1 MMRGAD
7 LPLEAVSAGEIRRQL
22 KDVIYRLKVRRVWWN
37 LDPAT
42 RGWLTLASS
51 LESIKF
57 KSREVLSVLINILK
71 RVKSLLSPSR
81 LLSEIGVR
89 YAWRAWRIASSWG
102 NKDAE
107 NWKDDRAYQFYCGLT
122 ALQLSRIIPGIG
134 HPELNTLR
142 DVLSL
147 RGFWRFMRYLGRIL

>member
-1 MMRGAD
+1 MRGAD

-22 KDVIYRLKVRRVWWN
+22 RGVIHRLKVRRVWRN

-57 KSREVLSVLINILK
+57 KSREVLSVLVKILK
-71 RVKSLLSPSR
+71 RVKSLLSPQR

-134 HPELNTLR
+134 YPELNTLR

-147 RGFWRFMRYLGRIL
+147 RGFWKFMRYLGRII

>member
-1 MMRGAD
+1 MMLDVG
-7 LPLEAVSAGEIRRQL
+7 LPLEATSAGEIRRQL
-22 KDVIYRLKVRRVWWN
+22 RDVIRRLKVRRVWWH

-57 KSREVLSVLINILK
+57 RSREVLSVLIKILK
-71 RVKSLLSPSR
+71 RVKSLLSPQR

-107 NWKDDRAYQFYCGLT
+107 SWKNDRAYQLYCGLT

-147 RGFWRFMRYLGRIL
+147 RGFWRFMRDLGRVL

>member
-1 MMRGAD
+1 MWGAD
-7 LPLEAVSAGEIRRQL
+7 LPLEAASAGEIRRQL
-22 KDVIYRLKVRRVWWN
+22 RNVIHRLKIRRIWWN

-51 LESIKF
+51 LENIKF
-57 KSREVLSVLINILK
+57 KSREVLSVLIKILK
-71 RVKSLLSPSR
+71 RVKSLLSPPR
-81 LLSEIGVR
+81 LLSEIGMK
-89 YAWRAWRIASSWG
+89 YAWRAWRIASNWG

-107 NWKDDRAYQFYCGLT
+107 RWKNDRAYQLYCGLT

-147 RGFWRFMRYLGRIL
+147 RGFWRFMKCLGRIL

>member
-1 MMRGAD
+1 MLDAG
-7 LPLEAVSAGEIRRQL
+7 LPLKAASAGEIRRQL
-22 KDVIYRLKVRRVWWN
+22 KDIIYRLKVRRVWRH

-57 KSREVLSVLINILK
+57 KSREVLSVLIKILK
-71 RVKSLLSPSR
+71 RIKSLLSPSR

-102 NKDAE
+102 NRDAE
-107 NWKDDRAYQFYCGLT
+107 SWKNDRAYQLYCGLT
-122 ALQLSRIIPGIG
+122 TLQLSRIIPGIG

-147 RGFWRFMRYLGRIL
+147 KGFWKFMRYLGRIL

>member
-1 MMRGAD
+1 MTLDAC
-7 LPLEAVSAGEIRRQL
+7 LPLEAASAREIRQHL
-22 KDVIYRLKVRRVWWN
+22 KDVIYRLKVRGIWRH

-57 KSREVLSVLINILK
+57 KSREVLSVLVKILK
-71 RVKSLLSPSR
+71 RVKPLLSPPR

-107 NWKDDRAYQFYCGLT
+107 SWKNDRAYQLYCGLT

-147 RGFWRFMRYLGRIL
+147 GGFWRFMRCLGRVL

>member
-1 MMRGAD
+1 MWDVG
-7 LPLEAVSAGEIRRQL
+7 LPLKATSAGEIRRQL
-22 KDVIYRLKVRRVWWN
+22 RDVIHRLKVRRVWWH

-42 RGWLTLASS
+42 REWLTLAST
-51 LESIKF
+51 LENIKF
-57 KSREVLSVLINILK
+57 RSREVLSVLVKILK

-102 NKDAE
+102 NRDAE
-107 NWKDDRAYQFYCGLT
+107 SWKNDRAYQLYCGLT
-122 ALQLSRIIPGIG
+122 ALQLSRIIPGMS

-147 RGFWRFMRYLGRIL
+147 RGFWRFMRDLGRVL

>member
-1 MMRGAD
+1 MWGVVF
-7 LPLEAVSAGEIRRQL
+7 PLEATSAGEIRRQL
-22 KDVIYRLKVRRVWWN
+22 RNVIHRLKIRRIWWN
-37 LDPAT
+37 LDTAT

-57 KSREVLSVLINILK
+57 RSREVLSVLVKILK
-71 RVKSLLSPSR
+71 RVKSLLSTPR

-107 NWKDDRAYQFYCGLT
+107 SWKNDRAYQLYCGLT

-147 RGFWRFMRYLGRIL
+147 RGFWRFMRCLGKIL

>member
-1 MMRGAD
+1 MWGVG
-7 LPLEAVSAGEIRRQL
+7 LPLEATSAGEIRRHL
-22 KDVIYRLKVRRVWWN
+22 KDVIRRLKVRRVWWN

-57 KSREVLSVLINILK
+57 RSREVLSVLLKILK
-71 RVKSLLSPSR
+71 RVKSLLSPPR
-81 LLSEIGVR
+81 LLSEIGVK

-107 NWKDDRAYQFYCGLT
+107 NWKDDRAYQLYCGLT

-142 DVLSL
+142 DVLSIK
-147 RGFWRFMRYLGRIL
+147 GFWRFMRCLGRIL

>member
-1 MMRGAD
+1 MMLDVG
-7 LPLEAVSAGEIRRQL
+7 LPLKATSAGEIRRHL
-22 KDVIYRLKVRRVWWN
+22 KDVIHRLKARRIWCH

-57 KSREVLSVLINILK
+57 RSREVLSVLVKILK
-71 RVKSLLSPSR
+71 RVRSLLSPSR

-89 YAWRAWRIASSWG
+89 YAWSAWRIASSWG
-102 NKDAE
+102 NRDAE
-107 NWKDDRAYQFYCGLT
+107 SWKNDRAYQLYCGLT
-122 ALQLSRIIPGIG
+122 ALQLLRVVPVMIY
-134 HPELNTLR
+134 PELSALR

-147 RGFWRFMRYLGRIL
+147 KGFRRFMRSLGRIL

>member
-1 MMRGAD
+1 MMLDAG
-7 LPLEAVSAGEIRRQL
+7 LPLKATSAGEIRRQL
-22 KDVIYRLKVRRVWWN
+22 KDIIYKLKVRRVWRN

-57 KSREVLSVLINILK
+57 KSREVLSVLIKILK
-71 RVKSLLSPSR
+71 RVKSLLSPQR

-107 NWKDDRAYQFYCGLT
+107 NWKDDRAYQLYCGLT
-122 ALQLSRIIPGIG
+122 ALQLSRISPGIG
-134 HPELNTLR
+134 HPELNTLK

-147 RGFWRFMRYLGRIL
+147 RGFWRFMRCLGRVL

>member
-1 MMRGAD
+1 MMLDAG
-7 LPLEAVSAGEIRRQL
+7 LPLKAASAGEIRRQL
-22 KDVIYRLKVRRVWWN
+22 RDVIHRLKVRRVWRH

-57 KSREVLSVLINILK
+57 KSREVLSVLIKILK
-71 RVKSLLSPSR
+71 RVKSILSPPR

-107 NWKDDRAYQFYCGLT
+107 HWKDDKAYQLYCGLT
-122 ALQLSRIIPGIG
+122 ALQLSRIIPEVR
-134 HPELNTLR
+134 HPELNALK
-142 DVLSL
+142 DVLSF
-147 RGFWRFMRYLGRIL
+147 RGFWSFMRCLERLF

>member
-1 MMRGAD
+1 MMLDAG
-7 LPLEAVSAGEIRRQL
+7 LPLEAASAGEIRRHL
-22 KDVIYRLKVRRVWWN
+22 KDVIRRLKVRRVWWH

-51 LESIKF
+51 LENIKF
-57 KSREVLSVLINILK
+57 RSREVLSVLVKILK

-107 NWKDDRAYQFYCGLT
+107 SWKNDRAYQLYCGLT
-122 ALQLSRIIPGIG
+122 ALQLSRIIPGVS

-142 DVLSL
+142 DVLSI
-147 RGFWRFMRYLGRIL
+147 RGFWRFMRDLGRIF

>member
-1 MMRGAD
+1 MMLDAG
-7 LPLEAVSAGEIRRQL
+7 LPLKATSAGKIRRQL
-22 KDVIYRLKVRRVWWN
+22 RDIIHRLKVRRVWWN

-57 KSREVLSVLINILK
+57 KSREVLSVLIKILK
-71 RVKSLLSPSR
+71 RVKSLLSPPR
-81 LLSEIGVR
+81 LLSEIGVK
-89 YAWRAWRIASSWG
+89 YAWRASRIASSWG
-102 NKDAE
+102 NRGAE
-107 NWKDDRAYQFYCGLT
+107 SWKSDKAYQLYCGLT

-142 DVLSL
+142 EVLSFG
-147 RGFWRFMRYLGRIL
+147 GFWRFMKCLGRIL

>member
-1 MMRGAD
+1 MRGAD

-22 KDVIYRLKVRRVWWN
+22 RGVIHRLKVRRVWRN

-57 KSREVLSVLINILK
+57 KSREVLSVLVKILK
-71 RVKSLLSPSR
+71 RVKSLLSPPR

-102 NKDAE
+102 NRDAE
-107 NWKDDRAYQFYCGLT
+107 SWKDDRAYQFYCGLT

-134 HPELNTLR
+134 HPELNALK

-147 RGFWRFMRYLGRIL
+147 KGFWRFVRGLGRIL

>member
-1 MMRGAD
+1 MIQVAS
-7 LPLEAVSAGEIRRQL
+7 LPLKAASAREIRRHL
-22 KDVIYRLKVRRVWWN
+22 KDVIHRLKARRVWRH

-42 RGWLTLASS
+42 RGWLTLASR

-57 KSREVLSVLINILK
+57 KSREVLSVLVKILK

-81 LLSEIGVR
+81 LLAEVGMR

-102 NKDAE
+102 NRDAE
-107 NWKDDRAYQFYCGLT
+107 SWKNDRAYQLYCGLT
-122 ALQLSRIIPGIG
+122 ALQLSKIIPGIG

-142 DVLSL
+142 EVLSL
-147 RGFWRFMRYLGRIL
+147 RGFWRFMRCLGRIL

>member
-1 MMRGAD
+1 MLDAG
-7 LPLEAVSAGEIRRQL
+7 LPLEATSAGEIRRQL
-22 KDVIYRLKVRRVWWN
+22 KDIIYRLKVRRVWRH

-42 RGWLTLASS
+42 RGWLSLASS

-57 KSREVLSVLINILK
+57 KSREVLSVLIKILK

-81 LLSEIGVR
+81 LLSEVGVR

-102 NKDAE
+102 NRDAE
-107 NWKDDRAYQFYCGLT
+107 SWKNDRAYQLYCGLT
-122 ALQLSRIIPGIG
+122 ALQLARIIPEVE

-147 RGFWRFMRYLGRIL
+147 KGFWRFIRRLGRIL

>member
-1 MMRGAD
+1 MWGAG
-7 LPLEAVSAGEIRRQL
+7 LPLKATSAGEIRRQL
-22 KDVIYRLKVRRVWWN
+22 RDIIHRLKVRRVWWD

-57 KSREVLSVLINILK
+57 KSREVLSVLIKILK
-71 RVKSLLSPSR
+71 RVKSLLSPPR
-81 LLSEIGVR
+81 LLSQIGMK
-89 YAWRAWRIASSWG
+89 YAWSAWRIASSWG
-102 NKDAE
+102 NKDAKS
-107 NWKDDRAYQFYCGLT
+107 WKNDRAYQLHCGLT

-134 HPELNTLR
+134 HPELNALK

-147 RGFWRFMRYLGRIL
+147 RGFWRFMRDLGRVL